1 MADSTLA
8 AMTADTDPATTSL
21 LYLVEDPSGTPL
33 NRKITAANLL
43 VVTKNMTED
52 TAPDRAADFV
62 ATYDT
67 SASGPKKVLLNN
79 LGVYS
84 IACNVTNVSPA
95 DATTYFFGNWDGSA
109 LSTGAG
115 GSRRMYIQ
123 RAGKITKA
131 DVFMAVASPGSNETS
146 TMSVRVNNSTDTTIS
161 SSIEALPFMLQNLL
175 VPQSPSDGGIEILP
189 ADRAAED
196 GEAVDRD
203 ERLVSRRHYVEMRRI
218 VIVGE
223 DLDLQAPDP
232 CQRRHPPH
240 SPCRATAAL
249 FQ

>member
-8 AMTADTDPATTSL
+8 AMTADTDPTTTSL

-43 VVTKNMTED
+43 VVTKNLTED

-79 LGVYS
+79 LGAYS
-84 IACNVTNVSPA
+84 LEFGMSNGSPA
-95 DATTYFFGNWDGSA
+95 DATTYFLGSWDGQGFQT
-109 LSTGAG
+109 TGG
-115 GSRRMYIQ
+115 NRRVYIQ

-131 DVFMAVASPGSNETS
+131 DVFMVVASPGSNETS

-161 SSIEALPFMLQNLL
+161 SSIEANSSTEHFSNNSMS
-175 VPQSPSDGGIEILP
+175 VSV
-189 ADRAAED
+189 
-196 GEAVDRD
+196 AVGD
-203 ERLVSRRHYVEMRRI
+203 YVEIKWVTPTWVTNPTGVYIKVR
-218 VIVGE
+218 
-223 DLDLQAPDP
+223 
-232 CQRRHPPH
+232 
-240 SPCRATAAL
+240 L
-249 FQ
+249 FVE